1 MLHTEIRFAREM
13 RCVFHAKNG
22 TLLQECRLGGMEGFC
37 LRLFSFEQA
46 FEVGFVQRHC
56 TGAAVGAEVGLFCL
70 QPLADEFE
78 RVLPREVLAGA
89 YGRGAGMVYPH
100 RVQIVHAPGKSFPK
114 EGNSLGSVHFRRHGM
129 DKTARIAL

>member
-1 MLHTEIRFAREM
+1 MLHAEIRLVRER

-22 TLLQECRLGGMEGFC
+22 TLLQERRFGEKKGFC

-70 QPLADEFE
+70 QPLADELEGVF
-78 RVLPREVLAGA
+78 PREVLSGA
-89 YGRGAGMVYPH
+89 YGRGAGMVYPY
-100 RVQIVHAPGKSFPK
+100 RVQVVHSPGKGFSK
-114 EGNSLGSVHFRRHGM
+114 EGNSLGAVHFRRHGM
-129 DKTARIAL
+129 DKTAGIAL